1 MVLKG
6 NKIPIGSS
14 RQCIIT
20 KLWFLLLI
28 TTLSFLYAQPIG
40 HEVPLWQKDN
50 TGVKEIKVF
59 RDSEL
64 VGLRQFRT
72 EGETAFQMVRNVNSK
87 TEHTVHFYTTD
98 GDIKRSILA
107 TSRSGFFVFREQK
120 LGKIRKHF
128 INHTFGYN
136 MTDLDKNTFLSQVRN
151 IRDSMSLMAHKKV
164 RLMLDESP
172 HLTQIDHFDDDGKKL
187 KSYQYHKG
195 KLIGIAKKIVRAD
208 DTEQLVKPDGTPA
221 GLSIEREDNLVV
233 STKTINTEDFFGY
246 NKDKKLVSHTTYRQ
260 GKLQYATTNRYDGDK
275 LVHRKFEN
283 LDAKN
288 KKENE
293 YFFHYDEKGKLSSIV
308 KHDGKET
315 ATFNYEYSYW

>member
-1 MVLKG
+1 
-6 NKIPIGSS
+6 
-14 RQCIIT
+14 
-20 KLWFLLLI
+20 
-28 TTLSFLYAQPIG
+28 
-40 HEVPLWQKDN
+40 
-50 TGVKEIKVF
+50 
-59 RDSEL
+59 
-64 VGLRQFRT
+64 
-72 EGETAFQMVRNVNSK
+72 MVRNVNSK

>member
-6 NKIPIGSS
+6 NKIQIGSS
-14 RQCIIT
+14 RQCMIT

-28 TTLSFLYAQPIG
+28 TALSFVYGQPIG
-40 HEVPLWQKDN
+40 HDLPLWQKEN

-59 RDSEL
+59 SDSEI

-164 RLMLDESP
+164 RLLLKESP

-275 LVHRKFEN
+275 LVHRKFED
-283 LDAKN
+283 LDR
-288 KKENE
+288 KKVVE
-293 YFFHYDEKGKLSSIV
+293 YSFNYDEKGKLSSIA